1 MGAERTALMASS
13 RRRFLRNAAAMGG
26 AALGGRA
33 SAWNTNAVAREAPT
47 GGFSPTALLAEH
59 EAEHAAPAATRSAAA
74 QADPRMPTQAEV
86 ESWYTDR
93 RNWGRWGDDDQMGAV
108 NLITPEK
115 SAAAAGLVRKGRKVS
130 MSRVFEPAQHFMRKS
145 PRPGGAGAVV
155 DYYGF
160 IYHGQ
165 TITHIDGLCHMWDRD
180 GMWQGRDPD
189 VEVTSQGAH
198 FGTIDAWSDGIITRG
213 VLIDVPRHRDA
224 SHVTP
229 GNPVQGWEL
238 EEAARE
244 QGVAVEPG
252 DALLVYSGR
261 ERFVASGGEYAGGD
275 RPGLGVTCA
284 KFIRDH
290 DVSLLGWDM
299 MDARPDPYGMAFPV
313 HGVLFNYG
321 VALLDNALLEPL
333 ADACAE
339 EGRYEFM
346 FMGLPLKVARGT
358 GSPANPIAMF

>member
-1 MGAERTALMASS
+1 MASS
-13 RRRFLRNAAAMGG
+13 RRRFITSLTSAAAGG
-26 AALGGRA
+26 AAALGTRALAA
-33 SAWNTNAVAREAPT
+33 SATAPPT
-47 GGFSPTALLAEH
+47 TPDGSFSPAALLDQHLAPP
-59 EAEHAAPAATRSAAA
+59 PAAVSRPSV
-74 QADPRMPTQAEV
+74 QADPRMPTAAEV

-93 RNWGRWGDDDQMGAV
+93 RNWGRWGDDDEKGAI
-108 NLITPEK
+108 NLITPRK
-115 SAAAAGLVRKGRKVS
+115 SAAAAALVRTGRKVS
-130 MSRVFEPAQHFMRKS
+130 ASRVFEPEQHFMRKS

-165 TITHIDGLCHMWDRD
+165 TITHIDALCHMWDT
-180 GMWQGRDPD
+180 D
-189 VEVTSQGAH
+189 VEITTQGAS
-198 FGTIDAWSDGIITRG
+198 FGTIDAWSEGIVTRG
-213 VLIDVPRHRDA
+213 VLIDVPRHRGEPY
-224 SHVTP
+224 VTP
-229 GNPVQGWEL
+229 ERPVHGWEI
-238 EEAARE
+238 EEIASA

-252 DALLVYSGR
+252 DALLVYSGKDA
-261 ERFVASGGEYAGGD
+261 FVRAGGDYGGGD
-275 RPGLGVTCA
+275 RPGLNVTCA

-299 MDARPDPYGMAFPV
+299 MDARPDPYGLAFPM

-339 EGRYEFM
+339 EGRHEFM
-346 FMGLPLKVARGT
+346 FMALPLNVARGT

>member
-1 MGAERTALMASS
+1 MTMAPS
-13 RRRFLRNAAAMGG
+13 RRRFLKSAAAAGGVAMGG
-26 AALGGRA
+26 TAA
-33 SAWNTNAVAREAPT
+33 AWNGVPHPSASLDR
-47 GGFSPTALLAEH
+47 FSPAELLDRHETAHAEN
-59 EAEHAAPAATRSAAA
+59 AAPATA
-74 QADPRMPTQAEV
+74 QTDPRMPSQAEV
-86 ESWYTDR
+86 DSWYTDR
-93 RNWGRWGDDDQMGAV
+93 RNWGRWGNDDQRGAI

-115 SAAAAGLVRKGRKVS
+115 SAAAAALVTTGHKVS
-130 MSRVFEPAQHFMRKS
+130 MSRLFEPEQHFIRKS

-165 TITHIDGLCHMWDRD
+165 TITHIDALCHMWDRD

-189 VEVTSQGAH
+189 VELTTQGAA
-198 FGTIDAWSDGIITRG
+198 FGTIDAWSDGIVTRG
-213 VLIDVPRHRDA
+213 VLIDVPRYRGE

-229 GNPVQGWEL
+229 GNPVHGWEL
-238 EEAARE
+238 EEAARA
-244 QGVAVEPG
+244 QGLEVTPG

-261 ERFVASGGEYAGGD
+261 ERFMAEGGAYAGGD
-275 RPGLGVTCA
+275 RPGLSVTCA

-290 DVSLLGWDM
+290 DVALLGWDM
-299 MDARPDPYGMAFPV
+299 MDARPDPYGLAFPV

-333 ADACAE
+333 AEACAE

-346 FMGLPLKVARGT
+346 FVGLPLNVARGT
-358 GSPANPIAMF
+358 GSPANPIALF

>member
-1 MGAERTALMASS
+1 MGAERTARMASS

-33 SAWNTNAVAREAPT
+33 SAWNTNTVAREAPA

-59 EAEHAAPAATRSAAA
+59 EAERAAPAATRSAAA

-115 SAAAAGLVRKGRKVS
+115 SAAAAALVRKGRKVS

-213 VLIDVPRHRDA
+213 ILIDVPRHRGA

-261 ERFVASGGEYAGGD
+261 ERFMASGGEYAGGD
-275 RPGLGVTCA
+275 RPGLGITCA